1 MPKSRKA
8 AVLAL
13 VALVLVGVWVDMTGY
28 LDVFSSPSA
37 TSFSQEVARYACYAG
52 RISMAAAFLLLPR
65 QIDCPLEC
73 SVPLMLCCMI
83 GGTVMYSFG
92 FHQTLLD
99 PLFVAAAGSAFIG
112 VGHIWIVSS
121 IYRYLLGMCR
131 EREALY
137 VLVTAQVAERIAAEL
152 LNAVLTGS
160 SLVVCSYVLPV
171 LAACAIALS
180 NRLMRQRPPQRID
193 ADAERRGSVRAYFTA
208 LCVMVG
214 IGLVACGAM
223 STVGI
228 WGTAGA
234 GQFAGE
240 GESLAA
246 AFVECMLVVVCC
258 RVTFI
263 ASSEKPLALRYQSSL
278 LVLITGFVLM
288 SSRQLLAPVPDEFV
302 NSLLVVVENYAHVL
316 FWVVAL
322 DAARSLDSPVYRTF
336 GIGLLS
342 CSVTGL
348 AWSFFLEHNATVAE
362 SAVFVVFYLLLVVCI
377 VYPQVFNR
385 ASLRSSSDE
394 GAINEFALE
403 GEERLTPGING
414 HALQHALEQRC
425 AHVAKQRGLSV
436 REGEVLVLLVKGDTR
451 QDMCKTLQ
459 LSEGTIKTH
468 LTHIYSKLD
477 IHSRSELLAIAYDAK
492 DGNKLTNQIAN
503 S

>member
-1 MPKSRKA
+1 MTKNRKA
-8 AVLAL
+8 AVMSLA
-13 VALVLVGVWVDMTGY
+13 ALVLVGVWVDITGY

-52 RISMAAAFLLLPR
+52 RIAMAAAFLLFPHR
-65 QIDCPLEC
+65 IDCPLGR

-83 GGTVMYSFG
+83 GGTVLYSLG

-99 PLFVAAAGSAFIG
+99 PLFVAAAGSTFIG
-112 VGHIWIVSS
+112 VGHIWIVSA
-121 IYRYLLGMCR
+121 IYRYLTGVCY
-131 EREALY
+131 ERDALY
-137 VLVTAQVAERIAAEL
+137 VLVAAQVAERIVAEL
-152 LNAVLTGS
+152 LSAVLAGA
-160 SLVVCSYVLPV
+160 SLVVGSYLLPV
-171 LAACAIALS
+171 MAAAVLALS
-180 NRLMRQRPPQRID
+180 NRLVRQRATRRIE
-193 ADAERRGSVRAYFTA
+193 ADAERRGSVRAYFAA
-208 LCVMVG
+208 LCIMVG
-214 IGLVACGAM
+214 VALVACGAM

-228 WGTAGA
+228 WGTAGS

-240 GESLAA
+240 GESLAS
-246 AFVECMLVVVCC
+246 AFVECVLVVICC

-263 ASSEKPLALRYQSSL
+263 ASIEKPLALRYQSSL

-288 SSRQLLAPVPDEFV
+288 SSRQLLTPVPDGFV
-302 NSLLVVVENYAHVL
+302 SSLLVVVENYAHIL

-336 GIGLLS
+336 GIGLMS

-348 AWSFFLEHNATVAE
+348 AWSFFLEHDATVAE
-362 SAVFVVFYLLLVVCI
+362 SAVFVVSYLLLVVCI
-377 VYPQVFNR
+377 VYPQAFNR

-394 GAINEFALE
+394 DAINEFALE

-414 HALQHALEQRC
+414 HALRHALEQRC
-425 AHVAKQRGLSV
+425 AHMAKEHGLSA

-468 LTHIYSKLD
+468 LTHIYSKLN
-477 IHSRSELLAIAYDAK
+477 IHSRSELLEIAY
-492 DGNKLTNQIAN
+492 GVGGRGGEP